1 MFLCHTLIHKWYTSD
16 STSNT
21 TVFSYFQL
29 WLCEFCGTSNVADI
43 VAEELPRE
51 EDTTYMIAPAPTTA
65 TQALQGSGITD
76 SVVVFCIDTSGSM
89 GVTTEVDITHML
101 RLVACLR

>member
-1 MFLCHTLIHKWYTSD
+1 
-16 STSNT
+16 
-21 TVFSYFQL
+21 VV
-29 WLCEFCGTSNVADI
+29 EV
-43 VAEELPRE
+43 VAEELPTE
-51 EDTTYMIAPAPTTA
+51 EATTYMIDPAPTTA

>member
-1 MFLCHTLIHKWYTSD
+1 MCYWINKGTFINACVLS
-16 STSNT
+16 S
-21 TVFSYFQL
+21 FQT
-29 WLCEFCGTSNVADI
+29 WVCEFCGTSNVVEV
-43 VAEELPRE
+43 VAEELPTE
-51 EDTTYMIAPAPTTA
+51 EATTYMIAPAPTTA